1 MRVRLL
7 LDENLSP
14 RVAQTLA
21 TEEGVDACHIRDRG
35 MLEASDRDVLEKA
48 YSEDR
53 ILVTANVGDF
63 TRLAAARELHAGI
76 VLLEAG
82 DLRREEQ
89 LEILRTV
96 VRGLESERDL
106 VNRVLRVTAEGDL
119 LFEGI
124 PGEGP

>member
-14 RVAQTLA
+14 KVAQTLA
-21 TEEGVDACHIRDRG
+21 REEGVDACHIRDRA
-35 MLEASDRDVLEKA
+35 MLEASDTEVLEKA

-63 TRLAAARELHAGI
+63 RRLAAARELHAGI

-82 DLRREEQ
+82 DLRREDQ
-89 LEILRTV
+89 LDVLRRV
-96 VRGLESERDL
+96 AKALENERDL
-106 VNRVLRVTAEGDL
+106 VNRVLRVTVEGDL
-119 LFEGI
+119 VFEGI
-124 PGEGP
+124 PRDRP

>member
-1 MRVRLL
+1 VKVRLL

-14 RVAQTLA
+14 KVAQTLA
-21 TEEGVDACHIRDRG
+21 TEESVDACHIRDRG
-35 MLEASDRDVLEKA
+35 MLEASDKDVLEKA

-63 TRLAAARELHAGI
+63 TKLAAARELHAGI

-89 LEILRTV
+89 LAILRRV
-96 VRGLESERDL
+96 VRVLENERDL

-119 LFEGI
+119 VFEKLPHGV
-124 PGEGP
+124 P

>member
-1 MRVRLL
+1 VRVRLL

-14 RVAQTLA
+14 KIAQTLA
-21 TEEGVDACHIRDRG
+21 TEEGLDACHIRDRG
-35 MLEASDRDVLEKA
+35 MLEASDRNVLEKA

-53 ILVTANVGDF
+53 ILVTANVRDF

-89 LEILRTV
+89 LEILRRV
-96 VRGLESERDL
+96 VRRLENERDL
-106 VNRVLRVTAEGDL
+106 VNRVLRVTVEGDL
-119 LFEGI
+119 VLEGI
-124 PGEGP
+124 PNGGP

>member
-1 MRVRLL
+1 VKVRLL

-14 RVAQTLA
+14 KVAQTLA
-21 TEEGVDACHIRDRG
+21 TEESVDACHIRDRG
-35 MLEASDRDVLEKA
+35 MLQASDREVLEKA

-53 ILVTANVGDF
+53 ILVTANVSDF

-89 LEILRTV
+89 LEILKRV
-96 VRGLESERDL
+96 VKVLENERDL
-106 VNRVLRVTAEGDL
+106 VNRVLRITAEGDL
-119 LFEGI
+119 VFERI
-124 PGEGP
+124 PGGAP

>member
-1 MRVRLL
+1 MKVRLL

-14 RVAQTLA
+14 KVAQTLA
-21 TEEGVDACHIRDRG
+21 TEESVDACHLRDRG
-35 MLEASDRDVLEKA
+35 MLQASDREVVEKA

-53 ILVTANVGDF
+53 ILVTANVSDF

-89 LEILRTV
+89 LEILKRV
-96 VRGLESERDL
+96 VKVLENERDL

-119 LFEGI
+119 VFEGI
-124 PGEGP
+124 PGERP

>member
-1 MRVRLL
+1 M
-7 LDENLSP
+7 
-14 RVAQTLA
+14 LA
-21 TEEGVDACHIRDRG
+21 RQEGIDACHIRDRG

-63 TRLAAARELHAGI
+63 TKLAAARELHAGI

-89 LEILRTV
+89 LDVLRLV
-96 VRGLESERDL
+96 VKALENERDL
-106 VNRVLRVTAEGDL
+106 VNRVLRVTRDRQL
-119 LFEGI
+119 LF
-124 PGEGP
+124 